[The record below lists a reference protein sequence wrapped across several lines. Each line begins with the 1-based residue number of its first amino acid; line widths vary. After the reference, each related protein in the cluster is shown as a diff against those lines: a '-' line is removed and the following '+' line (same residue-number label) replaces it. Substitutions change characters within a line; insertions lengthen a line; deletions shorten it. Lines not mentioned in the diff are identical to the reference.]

1 MPQSAAN
8 QKPPPLPAA
17 ESAMHHAWQFQL
29 WHLFGLTTIAAVA
42 AALVA
47 RYGAGTLL
55 TSVGLLVAWLN
66 ACGAFEHVQT
76 GRRQAAIVWLA
87 WSTFLASLAL
97 PSIRVFGPVLGFWA
111 AWYAI
116 FLPVEVIRRHEEL
129 KPGLLVFA
137 AINIANLLI
146 LVLPITLWPL
156 PRKYMHPLL
165 PVLCIVMVAPW
176 CFSWK
181 EPMLVGYYVWCA
193 SFIVAFI
200 AIPIRTWVLIAMIV
214 AAVLF
219 GIAANQTM

>member
-1 MPQSAAN
+1 MPQSTAHP
-8 QKPPPLPAA
+8 KSPPVAQ
-17 ESAMHHAWQFQL
+17 SVVSRAWQFQL

-76 GRRQAAIVWLA
+76 GHRRPTLVWLA
-87 WSTFLASLAL
+87 WSTFLASLTL

-129 KPGLLVFA
+129 KPGLILFA
-137 AINIANLLI
+137 AINMANLLI
-146 LVLPITLWPL
+146 LVLPILLWPL

-193 SFIVAFI
+193 SFIIALI
-200 AIPIRTWVLIAMIV
+200 AIPIRTWILIAMV
-214 AAVLF
+214 AAAVLF